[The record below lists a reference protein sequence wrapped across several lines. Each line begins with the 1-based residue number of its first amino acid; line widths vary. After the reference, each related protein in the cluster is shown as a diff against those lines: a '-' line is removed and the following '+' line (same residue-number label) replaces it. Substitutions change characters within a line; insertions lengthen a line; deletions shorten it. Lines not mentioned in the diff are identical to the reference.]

1 MIFGTFV
8 LGYPN
13 FIVSYIGLAV
23 TAIVPGTLFHYLTF
37 LSLYFDTEAA
47 VVIGGFYSKDRKF
60 EEDRETMV
68 DMSWSY
74 LVGKGKKGILW
85 NTSNRMNE
93 RLSYDVAVFMA
104 KNYAKEDKIA
114 VKLGGYNYFDPSDF

>member
-1 MIFGTFV
+1 
-8 LGYPN
+8 
-13 FIVSYIGLAV
+13 
-23 TAIVPGTLFHYLTF
+23 
-37 LSLYFDTEAA
+37 
-47 VVIGGFYSKDRKF
+47 
-60 EEDRETMV
+60 MV